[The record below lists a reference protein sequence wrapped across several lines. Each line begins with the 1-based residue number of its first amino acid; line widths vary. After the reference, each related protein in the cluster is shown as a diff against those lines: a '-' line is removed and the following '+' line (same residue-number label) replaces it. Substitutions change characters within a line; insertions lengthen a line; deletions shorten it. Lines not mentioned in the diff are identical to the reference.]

1 MYTREIYNKVKEE
14 IRRRRDEARVTVD
27 IRESLL
33 REKSPEIKEIDSELE
48 RTGLLIFKTAVS
60 GKDITPIRE
69 RNKLLMQKRADIL
82 KKLGYPEDYTEPQ
95 YTCKLCSDSGYT
107 IDGAMCSCM
116 KELLRI
122 ESIKASGI
130 GRLIE
135 KQSFDNFDIAWY
147 TDGDE
152 RDRMEY
158 NFIRTKNFAESF
170 SPSSGKNLLLIGK
183 TGTGKTHL
191 STAIAKAVIEKGF
204 SVLYDSTQNILS
216 AFESDKFRSPR
227 DESEFK
233 SDKYLETDLLILD
246 DLGAEFTTQFT
257 VSCLYNLL
265 NTRYNRGLST
275 VISTNLSDE
284 ELQAKYED
292 RIFSRLIGQDTEIL
306 LFVGRDKR
314 IYS

>member
-1 MYTREIYNKVKEE
+1 MYTREIYNKVKEQ
-14 IRRRRDEARVTVD
+14 IQKRRDAAHSTVD
-27 IRESLL
+27 IREALL
-33 REKSPEIKEIDSELE
+33 REKSPEIKKIDLELE
-48 RTGLLIFKTAVS
+48 KTGLLIFKTAVS

-69 RNKLLMQKRADIL
+69 RNKLLMQKRSEVL
-82 KKLGYPEDYTEPQ
+82 KSLGYPDDYTEPQ
-95 YTCKLCSDSGYT
+95 YTCKICSDSGYT
-107 IDGAMCSCM
+107 VNGLMCSCM
-116 KELLRI
+116 KELLRL

-135 KQSFDNFDIAWY
+135 KQSFENFDFSWY
-147 TDGDE
+147 ADGEE
-152 RDRMEY
+152 RERMEY
-158 NFIRTKNFAESF
+158 NYIKTRAFAEGF
-170 SPSSGKNLLLIGK
+170 APGSGKNLLLIGK

-191 STAIAKAVIEKGF
+191 STAIAKTVIEKGF

-216 AFESDKFRSPR
+216 AFEADKFRSPR
-227 DESEFK
+227 DDSEFK
-233 SDKYLETDLLILD
+233 SDKYLEADLLILD
-246 DLGAEFTTQFT
+246 DLGAEFTTQFA

-292 RIFSRLIGQDTEIL
+292 RIFSRLVGQDTEIL

-314 IYS
+314 ICS

>member
-1 MYTREIYNKVKEE
+1 MYSRETYNKVKEE
-14 IRRRRDEARVTVD
+14 IQNRRDEAHRTVD
-27 IRESLL
+27 VREALL
-33 REKSPEIKEIDSELE
+33 REKSAEIREIDSELE
-48 RTGLLIFKTAVS
+48 KTGLLIFKTAVS

-69 RNKLLMQKRADIL
+69 RNKQLMERRGAVL
-82 KKLGYPEDYTEPQ
+82 RKLGYPEDYTEPH
-95 YTCKLCSDSGYT
+95 YTCKICSDSGYT
-107 IDGAMCSCM
+107 LDGAMCSCM
-116 KELLRI
+116 KELLRL

-135 KQSFDNFDIAWY
+135 RQSFDNFDINWY
-147 TDGDE
+147 CAGDE
-152 RDRMEY
+152 RDRMEF
-158 NFIRTKNFAESF
+158 NFIRTKKFAENFA
-170 SPSSGKNLLLIGK
+170 PNSGKNLLLIGK

-191 STAIAKAVIEKGF
+191 STAIAKTVIEKGF

-227 DESEFK
+227 DDSEFK
-233 SDKYLETDLLILD
+233 SEKYLEVDLLILD

-292 RIFSRLIGQDTEIL
+292 RIFSRLVGQDTEIL

-314 IYS
+314 VCS

>member
-14 IRRRRDEARVTVD
+14 IQRRRDKAHSTVD
-27 IRESLL
+27 MREALL
-33 REKSPEIKEIDSELE
+33 REKSPEIREIDTELE
-48 RTGLLIFKTAVS
+48 KTGLLIFKTAVS
-60 GKDITPIRE
+60 GKDIAPIRE
-69 RNKLLMQKRADIL
+69 RNNLLMERRRGVL
-82 KKLGYPEDYTEPQ
+82 KKLGYPEDYTDPQ

-107 IDGAMCSCM
+107 LNGAMCSCM
-116 KELLRI
+116 KELLRT

-135 KQSFDNFDIAWY
+135 KQSFDNFDITWY
-147 TDGDE
+147 ASGEE

-158 NFIRTKNFAESF
+158 NFIRTRNFANSF
-170 SPSSGKNLLLIGK
+170 TPGNGKNLLLIGK

-204 SVLYDSTQNILS
+204 SVLYDSTQNVLS

-227 DESEFK
+227 DDSEFK
-233 SDKYLETDLLILD
+233 SEKYLETDLLILD

-275 VISTNLSDE
+275 VISTNLSDC
-284 ELQAKYED
+284 ELQSKYED
-292 RIFSRLIGQDTEIL
+292 RIFSRLVGQDTEIL

-314 IYS
+314 ICS

>member
-1 MYTREIYNKVKEE
+1 MYTRETYNKVKEE
-14 IRRRRDEARVTVD
+14 IQRRRDEAHRTVD
-27 IRESLL
+27 VREALL
-33 REKSPEIKEIDSELE
+33 REESPEIKEIDTELE
-48 RTGLLIFKTAVS
+48 KTGLLIFKTAIC

-69 RNKLLMQKRADIL
+69 RNRLLMERRASVL
-82 KKLGYPEDYTEPQ
+82 KKLGYPEDYTVPH
-95 YTCKLCSDSGYT
+95 YTCKICSDSGYT
-107 IDGAMCSCM
+107 VEGAMCSCM
-116 KELLRI
+116 KELLRL

-135 KQSFDNFDIAWY
+135 KQSFENFDFNWY
-147 TDGDE
+147 CQGEE
-152 RDRMEY
+152 RDRMKY
-158 NFIRTKNFAESF
+158 NFIRTKSFAEGFTSTN
-170 SPSSGKNLLLIGK
+170 GKNLLLIGK

-191 STAIAKAVIEKGF
+191 STAIAKTVIEKGF
-204 SVLYDSTQNILS
+204 SVLYDSTQNILA
-216 AFESDKFRSPR
+216 AFESDKFRSIR
-227 DESEFK
+227 DDSEYK
-233 SDKYLETDLLILD
+233 SDKYLEADLLILD

-292 RIFSRLIGQDTEIL
+292 RIFSRLVGQDTEIL

-314 IYS
+314 ICS

>member
-1 MYTREIYNKVKEE
+1 MYTRETYNKVKEE
-14 IRRRRDEARVTVD
+14 IQRRRDEARNTVD
-27 IRESLL
+27 AREALL
-33 REKSPEIKEIDSELE
+33 REKSPEIREIDAELE
-48 RTGLLIFKTAVS
+48 KTGLLIFKTAVS

-69 RNKLLMQKRADIL
+69 RNGLLMERRGAVL
-82 KKLGYPEDYTEPQ
+82 KKLGFPEDYTAPQ
-95 YTCKLCSDSGYT
+95 YTCKICSDSGYT
-107 IDGAMCSCM
+107 LDGAMCSCM
-116 KELLRI
+116 KELLRL

-135 KQSFDNFDIAWY
+135 KQSFENFDISWY
-147 TDGDE
+147 CQGDE

-158 NFIRTKNFAESF
+158 NFKRTKSFAENFA
-170 SPSSGKNLLLIGK
+170 PGNGKNLLLIGK

-191 STAIAKAVIEKGF
+191 STAIAKTVIEKGF

-216 AFESDKFRSPR
+216 AFEADKFRSPR

-246 DLGAEFTTQFT
+246 DLGAEFTTQFA

-292 RIFSRLIGQDTEIL
+292 RIFSRLVGQDTEIL

-314 IYS
+314 VCS

>member
-1 MYTREIYNKVKEE
+1 MYTRETYNKVKEE
-14 IRRRRDEARVTVD
+14 IQRRRDEAHSTVD
-27 IRESLL
+27 VREALL
-33 REKSPEIKEIDSELE
+33 REKSPEIREIDSELE
-48 RTGLLIFKTAVS
+48 KTGLLIFKTAVS

-69 RNKLLMQKRADIL
+69 RNKLLMERRAGVL
-82 KKLGYPEDYTEPQ
+82 KKLGYPEDYTSPQ
-95 YTCKLCSDSGYT
+95 YTCKICSDSGYRV
-107 IDGAMCSCM
+107 DGAMCSCM
-116 KELLRI
+116 KELLRL

-135 KQSFDNFDIAWY
+135 KQSFDNFDISWY
-147 TDGDE
+147 SAGEE

-158 NFIRTKNFAESF
+158 NFIKTRSFAENF
-170 SPSSGKNLLLIGK
+170 TTGSGKNLLLIGK

-191 STAIAKAVIEKGF
+191 STAIAKTVIEKGF

-227 DESEFK
+227 DDSEFK
-233 SDKYLETDLLILD
+233 SDKYLDTDLLILD

-292 RIFSRLIGQDTEIL
+292 RIFSRLVGQDTEIL

-314 IYS
+314 ICS

>member
-1 MYTREIYNKVKEE
+1 MYTREIYNAVKDELQ
-14 IRRRRDEARVTVD
+14 RRRDEAHATTD
-27 IRESLL
+27 AREAYL
-33 REKSPEIKEIDSELE
+33 RSVSPEIKKIDEELE
-48 RTGLLIFKTAVS
+48 KTGLLVFKTAVS

-69 RNKLLMQKRADIL
+69 RNKFLNERREKIL
-82 KKLGYPEDYTEPQ
+82 AEMNLPSDYTDPH
-95 YTCKLCSDSGYT
+95 YTCSACSDSGY
-107 IDGAMCSCM
+107 DKNGLMCSCM
-116 KELLRI
+116 KELLRL
-122 ESIKASGI
+122 EGIKASGI

-135 KQSFDNFDIAWY
+135 KQSFSNFDLAWY
-147 TDGDE
+147 EEGDE

-158 NFIRTKNFAESF
+158 NYKKSRAFASDF
-170 SPSSGKNLLLIGK
+170 KVGNGKNLLFIGK

-191 STAIAKAVIEKGF
+191 STAIAKEVIEKGY

-216 AFESDKFRSPR
+216 AFEADKFKSPW
-227 DESEFK
+227 DTSESK
-233 SDKYLETDLLILD
+233 SEKYLEVDLLILD

-292 RIFSRLIGQDTEIL
+292 RIFSRLVGQDTEIL

-314 IYS
+314 ICS